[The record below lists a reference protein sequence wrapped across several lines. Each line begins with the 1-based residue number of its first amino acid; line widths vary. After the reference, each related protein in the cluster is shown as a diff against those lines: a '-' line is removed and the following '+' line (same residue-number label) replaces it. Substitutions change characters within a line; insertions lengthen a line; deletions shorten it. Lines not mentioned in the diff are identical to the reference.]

1 MTVYLGEIRAFAG
14 DLPPGW
20 LPCDG
25 RLLSIDQNPAT
36 YTVIG
41 TTYGGNGT
49 TTFALPDLRGRVLA
63 GADGRDP
70 DQGPGGLSGRKSED
84 AELIPYTAIN
94 WAIAA
99 DGRYP
104 PRE

>member
-1 MTVYLGEIRAFAG
+1 MDRA
-14 DLPPGW
+14 
-20 LPCDG
+20 
-25 RLLSIDQNPAT
+25 
-36 YTVIG
+36 G
-41 TTYGGNGT
+41 TTELLIFPKYTALFTLLGTNFGGTGSR
-49 TTFALPDLRGRVLA
+49 TFVLPDLGGRVLA

-104 PRE
+104 PRVDRAWCARARSAR